1 MPGKDDDSRYDL
13 TGSPLVFSSSGLFK
27 TFLFFISVCTAI
39 ITCPYVAA
47 ADNPFGWDL
56 SYKTLFK
63 GARVPANDT
72 VAIFF
77 TSRRPKNAKPDYSF
91 PHELFSD
98 VKLDEVQTAILI
110 DYQSFWY
117 LGHRMISLYI
127 RKPDSAYVDL
137 YETKSGK
144 TRRRVLELERF
155 DRMSK
160 ALALM
165 HQAKPTFEHK
175 FKAPEGYVFSGYVGV
190 LSQYRNGQTT
200 QFLLTPEDLLRR
212 DMSPGRVTK
221 TVNPAMGIP

>member
-1 MPGKDDDSRYDL
+1 MPRKHHGSRSNL
-13 TGSPLVFSSSGLFK
+13 TGKLSLVTRAGLFK
-27 TFLFFISVCTAI
+27 AFLFLLPVCTAI
-39 ITCPYVAA
+39 LACPDVAA

-63 GARVPANDT
+63 RARVPNNDT

-91 PHELFSD
+91 PQELFSD
-98 VKLDEVQTAILI
+98 IKRDEVQTAILI

-117 LGHRMISLYI
+117 LGHRMVSLYI

-144 TRRRVLELERF
+144 VRRRMLELERF

-160 ALALM
+160 ALASM
-165 HQAKPTFEHK
+165 QQAKPTNEHK